1 MLFVFTTIA
10 YSFHFFYSQR
20 QLLFSHQSVK
30 FPIKMLKYKFIP
42 SDRRQSSPRSF
53 TPEPSPRHQH
63 YKVKEQLRSPET
75 NFVRNGSFRGSA
87 HSLASS
93 SGSGY
98 STVRHKKGKAPAP
111 PISSIYGSINELY
124 PSRSSTPSHSQV
136 GFSSFCNFFDFFLIL
151 NVF

>member
-1 MLFVFTTIA
+1 
-10 YSFHFFYSQR
+10 
-20 QLLFSHQSVK
+20 
-30 FPIKMLKYKFIP
+30 MLKYKFIP
-42 SDRRQSSPRSF
+42 SERRQSSPRSF

-63 YKVKEQLRSPET
+63 YKIKEQLRSPET
-75 NFVRNGSFRGSA
+75 NFIRNGSFRGSA

-124 PSRSSTPSHSQV
+124 PPRSSMENSPSNSQV
-136 GFSSFCNFFDFFLIL
+136 GFSDFLLI
-151 NVF
+151 